1 MSLIHTLCS
10 SVPLFQAL
18 AKLLSSVLFTST
30 DSSSSYEKRET
41 IFIGNY
47 LFSLSLKDKQQ
58 ITTFVYNKCTQCHTK
73 LEVIHAPLPVPGSTL
88 CETTAQTSLSS

>member
-1 MSLIHTLCS
+1 MSLMHTLCS

-30 DSSSSYEKRET
+30 GSSSSYEIKEM
-41 IFIGNY
+41 FIGNY

-58 ITTFVYNKCTQCHTK
+58 ITRFEYHTK
-73 LEVIHAPLPVPGSTL
+73 LEVIHAALPVSGSTL